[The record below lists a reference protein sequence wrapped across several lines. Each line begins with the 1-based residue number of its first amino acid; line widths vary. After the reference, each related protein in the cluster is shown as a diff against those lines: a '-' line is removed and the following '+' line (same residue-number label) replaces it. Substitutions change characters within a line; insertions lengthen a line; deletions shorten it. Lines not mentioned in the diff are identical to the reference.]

1 MGRGREGEFIVKERS
16 PGACKATEKGRSVF
30 GLQNTV
36 HHAEYNQ
43 CQLIRLFDEPE
54 GAKSI
59 FELT

>member
-1 MGRGREGEFIVKERS
+1 MGREREGQFIVKEHC
-16 PGACKATEKGRSVF
+16 PGACEATEKGRSLF

-43 CQLIRLFDEPE
+43 RQLIRLFDEPE
-54 GAKSI
+54 RAKSI